1 MLDRNDL
8 ELVQLTSSAS
18 LDASPKKNW
27 VENGGG
33 LPPYVRKLA
42 RGIMKSGKSKSSAIA
57 IAISRIKKWAAGG
70 DGVDAD
76 TKAKAATALAQ
87 WEKLKAKKNKGRV
100 VALSYADGTGYI
112 QLSNISSFNTQAV
125 RNAWEQLDS
134 DARKIRREAYKAERS
149 YNEEASYPDTY
160 SYIQELW
167 SDFIIVEFH
176 QDGDRTLMKVP
187 YEAQGENV
195 FFGSPTEVKQEYVEV
210 EEDLTPQEVSL
221 LGPVVKLSADSSLSR
236 IASLTKRG

>member
-70 DGVDAD
+70 GDVDAD
-76 TKAKAATALAQ
+76 TKAKAAKALAQ
-87 WEKLKAKKNKGRV
+87 WEKLKAKQSKGK
-100 VALSYADGTGYI
+100 VAKLSYADGSSYI
-112 QLSNISSFNTQAV
+112 QLSNISSFNTQQV
-125 RNAWEQLDS
+125 RDAWNQLEAE
-134 DARKIRREAYKAERS
+134 ARRIRRDAYKAERS
-149 YNEEASYPDTY
+149 YNEDSIGEDSY

-167 SDFIIVEFH
+167 SDFLIVEFH
-176 QDGDRTLMKVP
+176 RGGDRVLMKVP
-187 YEAQGENV
+187 YEVSGKSVV
-195 FFGSPTEVKQEYVEV
+195 FSQPSEVKQEYVEV
-210 EEDLTPQEVSL
+210 EEDLSAQEVSL
-221 LGPVVKLSADSSLSR
+221 LGDVLTLSAESSLDR
-236 IASLTKRG
+236 IISLTKKG